1 MNQSRIIPVV
11 MDEGALSDAAAREHK
26 HSHDTDESKA
36 LPGPAPVYLRVATT
50 EISEAEI
57 AREMQHHRAE
67 NPHRSRADAARAL
80 VVRELL
86 LLEINRL
93 GLSEKAEPIG
103 SETSEEAAIRLLI
116 EQEVSTPEPNEQACR
131 HYYES
136 NREKLHT
143 PDQLHVRHIL
153 CAAPADDVKERLKA
167 RELGDSLISE
177 LKLHPERFTEFA
189 LRHSDCPSKDD
200 GGDLGWIT
208 RGQTTPEFDR
218 QLFMLRLG
226 LASLTVESRWG
237 HHVVFIDE
245 ISRGEPMSYEDC
257 STKIASYLELQAKQ
271 NALQQYL
278 QILSDHYSVIGLT
291 ELEALAA

>member
-1 MNQSRIIPVV
+1 MSKSRIIPVV
-11 MDEGALSDAAAREHK
+11 MDEGALSEAAAREHA
-26 HSHDTDESKA
+26 HDADPSQA
-36 LPGPAPVYLRVATT
+36 LPGPAPVYLRVAST

-93 GLSEKAEPIG
+93 EILDKAEPMG
-103 SETSEEAAIRLLI
+103 SETLEEAAIRILV

-153 CAAPADDVKERLKA
+153 CAAPADDIKGRLQA

-177 LKLHPERFTEFA
+177 LKQYPERFTEFA
-189 LRHSDCPSKDD
+189 LRHSSCPSKDD

-218 QLFMLRLG
+218 QLFMLRAG

-245 ISRGEPMSYEDC
+245 ISRGEPMSFEDC

-271 NALQQYL
+271 NALQQYI
-278 QILSDHYSVIGLT
+278 QILSEHYSVIGLT